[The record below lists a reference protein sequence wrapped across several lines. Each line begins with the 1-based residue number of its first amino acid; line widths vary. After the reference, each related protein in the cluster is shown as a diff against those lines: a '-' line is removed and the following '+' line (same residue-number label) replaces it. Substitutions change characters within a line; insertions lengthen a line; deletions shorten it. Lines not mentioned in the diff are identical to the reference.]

1 MKLIL
6 VSKHL
11 ARVAIMLFAAMLM
24 PLFLPAQSKKTT
36 SSPPPPVRT
45 APATPVTRQ
54 PAQPPAQHAPA
65 PTGVKPS
72 TTTPAPKSDTN
83 TTKSNAH
90 GTMTPNKPNTGT
102 PTGSPSSASVKLP
115 GSVISPA
122 GGKMVTTK
130 AGNSLVYNKSGQ
142 LNKVV
147 TRSGSEAHFD
157 SRGKVSFIKTANGTT
172 IMPGHGGQPQVVTE
186 HRDVSGHLESRVVST
201 GPHRGYVEHTF
212 QRGGNEYMRRTY
224 INGGR
229 TNVNVYRGY
238 SYRGVVYYHYV
249 PAYYYHPVFYGW
261 AYRPWS
267 NPVYYTWGWYGA
279 PWYAFYGYYFTP
291 YPVYSTAT
299 FWLTDYVIA
308 VNLHA
313 AYEAGAASAAGAGNP
328 GDAQTHPAAP
338 QPVQSDSPTLTPEVK
353 QMIAEEVTAQLAA
366 EQAAAARG
374 GASSPAPTAPPQPA
388 NTDQAPAALDPNLRL
403 FIVAT
408 NLDVTADG
416 QACSLT
422 PGDVLMRT
430 ENTPDKDNTVGVNVV
445 SSKKSDCNMGSSPRV
460 QIADLQEM
468 HNHFREQMDAGL
480 KALADNQGTNGI
492 PSGPD
497 ANPRQNPDGQAAVD
511 LTAAVDLQ
519 NQQNDADDAEK
530 EIRQACSSAS
540 NVGSACAG

>member
-1 MKLIL
+1 MTEGNTKG
-6 VSKHL
+6 
-11 ARVAIMLFAAMLM
+11 
-24 PLFLPAQSKKTT
+24 KKKEGKNKKGDI
-36 SSPPPPVRT
+36 SN
-45 APATPVTRQ
+45 
-54 PAQPPAQHAPA
+54 
-65 PTGVKPS
+65 
-72 TTTPAPKSDTN
+72 TN
-83 TTKSNAH
+83 NTEFNAH
-90 GTMTPNKPNTGT
+90 GTVPPNKPNTGT
-102 PTGSPSSASVKLP
+102 PIGSTSSASVKLP
-115 GSVISPA
+115 GSASSP
-122 GGKMVTTK
+122 GGKTVATT

-147 TRSGSEAHFD
+147 TSSGSEAHFD
-157 SRGKVSFIKTANGTT
+157 SRGKVSSIKTANGTT
-172 IMPGHGGQPQVVTE
+172 IMPGPGGQPHIVTE
-186 HRDVSGHLESRVVST
+186 HRDVNGHLESRVVST

-229 TNVNVYRGY
+229 TYVNVYRGY
-238 SYRGVVYYHYV
+238 SYHGVVYYHYV

-261 AYRPWS
+261 AYRPWPG
-267 NPVYYTWGWYGA
+267 PVYYTWGWYGA
-279 PWYAFYGYYFTP
+279 PWYVPYEYYFAP
-291 YPVYSTAT
+291 YPVYASAT

-308 VNLHA
+308 ANLHA
-313 AYEAGAASAAGAGNP
+313 AYEAGAASAAGAGNA
-328 GDAQTHPAAP
+328 GDAQTYSA
-338 QPVQSDSPTLTPEVK
+338 DSVTLTPEVK

-366 EQAAAARG
+366 EQAAAAPG
-374 GASSPAPTAPPQPA
+374 GASSLAPTAAEQPA

-430 ENTPDKDNTVGVNVV
+430 ENIPDKDNTVGVSVV
-445 SSKKSDCNMGSSPRV
+445 SSKKSDCNMGTSPRV

-480 KALADNQGTNGI
+480 KDLADNQGKNGI
-492 PSGPD
+492 PSGPAAD
-497 ANPRQNPDGQAAVD
+497 PRQNPDGQAAVD
-511 LTAAVDLQ
+511 LTATVDLQ
-519 NQQNDADDAEK
+519 NQQRDADDAVK